1 VTHSHVNERERKPH
15 DRCLTPTPPLPNG
28 KSLVMK
34 QETLPRVLLASILVL
49 GCTLVSLHSTSADA
63 QTSTPDNATLTE
75 LHERVDNF
83 LNSLGDLAT
92 ARRAVEQIVED
103 GPLERQAN
111 TTKLIE
117 QVEQFSSR
125 YGIYLSSERVSAR
138 LVGRDL
144 VMMTYLYKTDQF
156 PVIWR
161 FTFYRPPT
169 RGVEPSTWRIVSIS
183 FDTNYQ
189 LLELSLGNGTPRPI
203 P

>member
-1 VTHSHVNERERKPH
+1 
-15 DRCLTPTPPLPNG
+15 
-28 KSLVMK
+28 MK
-34 QETLPRVLLASILVL
+34 QTTLPRWSTALLMLL
-49 GCTLVSLHSTSADA
+49 GAGSLSFSPSTLPA
-63 QTSTPDNATLTE
+63 QTSVPDSATLTT
-75 LHERVDNF
+75 LHERVDDF
-83 LNSLGDLAT
+83 LGSLGDLST
-92 ARRAVEQIVED
+92 ARRAVEQIVEQ
-103 GPLERQAN
+103 GPLERQSN

-125 YGIYLSSERVSAR
+125 YGIYLSSERVAAR

-144 VMMTYLYKTDQF
+144 VMLTYLYKTDQF

-169 RGVEPSTWRIVSIS
+169 RTVEPSTWRIVSIS

-189 LLELSLGNGTPRPI
+189 LLELSLGNGTARPN